1 MKIPV
6 LPSDSMHPTPEFAH
20 PGDAGADLAAAEAA
34 TIGPGERAL
43 VSAGFSMAIPDGF
56 AGLVLPRSGL
66 AIRSGVT
73 VLNAPGLIDAGYRGE
88 VKVVLINHSDV
99 DFEVAIGDRIA
110 QLVIVA
116 VNQPEYVEVDTL
128 TDTSRGE
135 GGFGSTGVGGVGS
148 VS

>member
-6 LPSDSMHPTPEFAH
+6 LPSDSMYPTPGFAH
-20 PGDAGADLAAAEAA
+20 PGDAGADLAAAEAT
-34 TIGPGERAL
+34 TIAPGGRAL
-43 VSAGFSMAIPDGF
+43 VSAGFSMAIPDGY

-88 VKVVLINHSDV
+88 VKVALINHSDV
-99 DFEVAIGDRIA
+99 DFDVAIGDRIA
-110 QLVIVA
+110 QLVIVR
-116 VNQPEYVEVDTL
+116 VEQPDYSEVDSL

-135 GGFGSTGVGGVGS
+135 GGFGSTGVGGT
-148 VS
+148 

>member
-6 LPSDSMHPTPEFAH
+6 LPSDSMYPTPKFAH
-20 PGDAGADLAAAEAA
+20 PGDAGADLAAAEPT
-34 TIGPGERAL
+34 TIAPGERAL

-116 VNQPEYVEVDTL
+116 VNQPEDVEVDTL
-128 TDTSRGE
+128 PDSSRGH
-135 GGFGSTGVGGVGS
+135 GGFGSTGVSGTGS
-148 VS
+148 VT